1 MRSGGPTNPRHG
13 KRAVATRLK
22 PNTFMSVSSF
32 PRAEHIVLLR
42 SKIEERLHD
51 RGLLLEVAERGL
63 NQMKCQYRFGLR
75 RRLPDKNQSSAHPE
89 SPHPE
94 SLNDRENNWAELPI
108 HFQIAQ
114 RLEEG
119 RGDREFDRVLE
130 TFLFRNFPGLP

>member
-1 MRSGGPTNPRHG
+1 M
-13 KRAVATRLK
+13 ATRLK

-42 SKIEERLHD
+42 SKIEEKLHD

-75 RRLPDKNQSSAHPE
+75 RRLLEENQPPSQHE
-89 SPHPE
+89 FLH
-94 SLNDRENNWAELPI
+94 DRENNWAELSI

-119 RGDREFDRVLE
+119 RGDQEFDRVLE